1 MIFNIVTTVTI
12 LVTKSVTEAVTSNSN
27 SVTIRKRFTT
37 KRETSSRKPLSFV
50 LYSFSHHR
58 LPASHPSH
66 ISLPFQS
73 FGAIPQ
79 PFQ

>member
-37 KRETSSRKPLSFV
+37 KRETSSHKPLSFV
-50 LYSFSHHR
+50 LYSFSHYW
-58 LPASHPSH
+58 LPASRSSRISH
-66 ISLPFQS
+66 PFQS
-73 FGAIPQ
+73 FRLISQ
-79 PFQ
+79 SF